1 MLAYTLR
8 FRHAPVALPLSY
20 TVVIVIAAL
29 LAALLL
35 PLLLTYGRVMPSN
48 RILEVIA
55 RRVSG
60 HARIYTRC
68 DLPRALRDD
77 ACAPPRVGMRR
88 H

>member
-1 MLAYTLR
+1 M
-8 FRHAPVALPLSY
+8 
-20 TVVIVIAAL
+20 

-55 RRVSG
+55 REVSG

-68 DLPRALRDD
+68 DLPRAVRGNDCG
-77 ACAPPRVGMRR
+77 ASPRVRKPRR
-88 H
+88 DVSLRSA